1 MRRYMT
7 LIRAALIAAVIGICV
22 SGSALAQGSDP
33 YLDFLL
39 ARHLEGEGDTAGAL
53 AALQRAAA
61 SDPMSAEGARGD
73 RVVQFRRNQREEAQ
87 KAAESALSLD
97 ADNFEAH
104 RVLGLVYSGTRI
116 TNARHPRR
124 QRCTCVMRSCISR
137 RSSGGRRAS
146 PI

>member
-61 SDPMSAEGARGD
+61 SDPMSAEVRAEIASF
-73 RVVQFRRNQREEAQ
+73 QFRRWSCSSR
-87 KAAESALSLD
+87 KARTIA
-97 ADNFEAH
+97 
-104 RVLGLVYSGTRI
+104 TR
-116 TNARHPRR
+116 
-124 QRCTCVMRSCISR
+124 
-137 RSSGGRRAS
+137 
-146 PI
+146 